1 MLARSH
7 VLEQGHVEEATDI
20 YRADLGLDNTLR
32 RACQHPNNVWSLHGL
47 HDQQISQSST
57 A

>member
-1 MLARSH
+1 
-7 VLEQGHVEEATDI
+7 VEEATDI

-47 HDQQISQSST
+47 HDQQIPQSST